1 MLDTIEEAVAKIGS
15 AEKATKEIASPQHK
29 EVTEELEY
37 AKSEE
42 KVKPVVSNN
51 STGNAMPQEIVKH
64 EEKPRNVE
72 NVKPLGVTKPAEK
85 PRAEAIA

>member
-51 STGNAMPQEIVKH
+51 STGNAMP
-64 EEKPRNVE
+64 
-72 NVKPLGVTKPAEK
+72 
-85 PRAEAIA
+85 